1 MQSRGW
7 HLDRMAAAF
16 GRAKTRLWLEIKASI
31 YDLPILAPRRAG
43 VWCARLGDAC
53 GPRGWAFF
61 SNLESVVSELVRYD
75 GEIAPSEPG
84 RSDTRRRNHAPVPS
98 LQLNQ
103 SFLPELI
110 ERPTNY
116 FAIAL
121 LLSQGWPRRALP
133 ESQREIRFHQ
143 TDKLELRQILDSTRM
158 VAARF
163 KIRRLKKLS
172 LSQRHAEFQTRI
184 DASRL
189 ALEV

>member
-1 MQSRGW
+1 MR
-7 HLDRMAAAF
+7 
-16 GRAKTRLWLEIKASI
+16 
-31 YDLPILAPRRAG
+31 
-43 VWCARLGDAC
+43 
-53 GPRGWAFF
+53 
-61 SNLESVVSELVRYD
+61 
-75 GEIAPSEPG
+75 
-84 RSDTRRRNHAPVPS
+84 HAPVPS

-133 ESQREIRFHQ
+133 ELQREIRFHQ

-163 KIRRLKKLS
+163 KIRRLKKAQS
-172 LSQRHAEFQTRI
+172 EPATR
-184 DASRL
+184 
-189 ALEV
+189 

>member
-1 MQSRGW
+1 MKGVAFASMRSIDLMQSRGC

-31 YDLPILAPRRAG
+31 YDCPFWPPARRSVVCSVGRCVRAS
-43 VWCARLGDAC
+43 RLG
-53 GPRGWAFF
+53 FF

-75 GEIAPSEPG
+75 GEIAASEPG

-133 ESQREIRFHQ
+133 ELQREIRFHQ
-143 TDKLELRQILDSTRM
+143 TDKLEFRQILDSTRM

-163 KIRRLKKLS
+163 KIRRLKKAQS
-172 LSQRHAEFQTRI
+172 EPATR
-184 DASRL
+184 
-189 ALEV
+189 